1 MDQFPPLQR
10 SHTPAAW
17 AARHGHCAGRV
28 LLPALL
34 AAALLGAC
42 AHSQPP
48 APFIAAGTASIEAAR
63 ASGAPELA
71 PVALN
76 EARVKLQRAQALA
89 QAGNGQDAVRLAQQ
103 ADVDAQ
109 LARAQAGAERS
120 RRSAAEIEAGL
131 QVLQDELARR
141 QQSPQQP
148 SQPSQPQPQPPRL
161 PQ

>member
-1 MDQFPPLQR
+1 MDQFPPPQR

-17 AARHGHCAGRV
+17 AARHGHRAGRV

-34 AAALLGAC
+34 AAGLLGAC
-42 AHSQPP
+42 AHSPPP
-48 APFIAAGTASIEAAR
+48 APVIAAGAASIEAAR

-89 QAGNGQDAVRLAQQ
+89 QAGKEQDAVRLAQQ
-103 ADVDAQ
+103 ADADAQ
-109 LARAQAGAERS
+109 LARAQAAAERS
-120 RRSAAEIEAGL
+120 RRSAAEVEAGL

-141 QQSPQQP
+141 QQSPTQP
-148 SQPSQPQPQPPRL
+148 SQPQQPQPPRL

>member
-1 MDQFPPLQR
+1 MDQLPSPRR
-10 SHTPAAW
+10 SHTPAAR
-17 AARHGHCAGRV
+17 AARHGHGAGRMLRPV
-28 LLPALL
+28 WL
-34 AAALLGAC
+34 AAGLLGAC
-42 AHSQPP
+42 AHAPPP

-76 EARVKLQRAQALA
+76 EARIKLQRAQALA
-89 QAGNGQDAVRLAQQ
+89 QAGNAQEAIRLAQE

-141 QQSPQQP
+141 QPSSMQP
-148 SQPSQPQPQPPRL
+148 SQPSPSQPQPPGL
-161 PQ
+161 PR